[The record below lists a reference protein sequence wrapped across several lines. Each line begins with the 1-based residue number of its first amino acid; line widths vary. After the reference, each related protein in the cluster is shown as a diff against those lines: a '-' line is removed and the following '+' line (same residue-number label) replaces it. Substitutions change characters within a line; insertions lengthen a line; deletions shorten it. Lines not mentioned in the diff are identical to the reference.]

1 MNPAEN
7 HCRPKAP
14 LILYLDDNPRDA
26 ERVRDLLQQ
35 SELACELRLVGDR
48 EAYEAALAQ
57 TRFDLILSADALP
70 DCDGTAA
77 LALARE
83 RQPDVPFILLSSTLG
98 EEQAVDC
105 VLRGATD
112 FVLKQRPNRLVPAI
126 LRALTEAGAQ
136 QHRREAEAA
145 LRLSEERLSEERLR
159 QAQAMQDITERQQV
173 EAALRD
179 SLRDKDVLLQ
189 EIHHRVKNNLQIVSS
204 LLHLQ
209 TDQAAQPT
217 VKAVFKEAQRRVLSM
232 ALIHESLYRSPNL
245 AQVNLAEYI
254 ETLCTHVFRSFGVD
268 GAQIKL
274 VTRLEPVAL
283 GLEQAVP
290 CGLIVNEL
298 LSNALKYAF
307 PSGRTGQITLTL
319 SAPAG
324 QVQLRVAD
332 NGVGLPPPM
341 ENVPARPP
349 GLGLVSMLAKQL
361 KGEVV
366 VERGEGAA
374 FQLTFP
380 LHRT

>member
-1 MNPAEN
+1 
-7 HCRPKAP
+7 
-14 LILYLDDNPRDA
+14 
-26 ERVRDLLQQ
+26 
-35 SELACELRLVGDR
+35 
-48 EAYEAALAQ
+48 LAQ

-77 LALARE
+77 LTLARE

>member
-1 MNPAEN
+1 
-7 HCRPKAP
+7 
-14 LILYLDDNPRDA
+14 
-26 ERVRDLLQQ
+26 
-35 SELACELRLVGDR
+35 
-48 EAYEAALAQ
+48 
-57 TRFDLILSADALP
+57 
-70 DCDGTAA
+70 
-77 LALARE
+77 
-83 RQPDVPFILLSSTLG
+83 
-98 EEQAVDC
+98 
-105 VLRGATD
+105 
-112 FVLKQRPNRLVPAI
+112 
-126 LRALTEAGAQ
+126 
-136 QHRREAEAA
+136 
-145 LRLSEERLSEERLR
+145 
-159 QAQAMQDITERQQV
+159 
-173 EAALRD
+173 
-179 SLRDKDVLLQ
+179 
-189 EIHHRVKNNLQIVSS
+189 
-204 LLHLQ
+204 
-209 TDQAAQPT
+209 
-217 VKAVFKEAQRRVLSM
+217 VFKEAQRRVLSM